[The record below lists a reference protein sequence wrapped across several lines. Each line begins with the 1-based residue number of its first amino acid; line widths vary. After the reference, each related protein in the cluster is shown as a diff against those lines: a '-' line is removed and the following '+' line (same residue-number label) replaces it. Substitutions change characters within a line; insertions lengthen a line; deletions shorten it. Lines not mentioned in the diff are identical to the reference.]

1 MRCRYRVVL
10 RGQKIE
16 MCENDTV
23 ITWVEVRQLLE
34 GWMGLVENVFD
45 TADNDAKSGSASA
58 G

>member
-1 MRCRYRVVL
+1 L
-10 RGQKIE
+10 QGQKIE
-16 MCENDTV
+16 MCENDIV